1 MLLYLY
7 KRKGRKEMKKNIWI
21 RLTAV
26 LCFVPMLCSCS
37 QLDEIATNIANEKTT
52 NSTSQSYQIV
62 QSDSEAYGILNGNK
76 PEFDTVTYS
85 EAFEEYGE
93 LDDLGR
99 CTQCFAN
106 IGLELMPDEERGAIG
121 SVKPTGWQSAKYD
134 CVDGKYLY
142 NRCHLIGYQL
152 TAENANEKNLITG
165 TRFLNVEGMLPF
177 ENAVADYVR
186 DTSNHVL
193 YRVTPD
199 FQGSEL
205 VARGV
210 QIEAYSVEDNGEGIC
225 FNVYCYNIQP
235 DIEIDY
241 LTGESKYIGNEE
253 QETVSGEKQNYVVN
267 ISTKKFHKEDCD
279 SLKNIKEQNKK
290 AYYGYRDNLISN
302 GYSPCGQCNP

>member
-1 MLLYLY
+1 M
-7 KRKGRKEMKKNIWI
+7 
-21 RLTAV
+21 
-26 LCFVPMLCSCS
+26 
-37 QLDEIATNIANEKTT
+37 
-52 NSTSQSYQIV
+52 
-62 QSDSEAYGILNGNK
+62 
-76 PEFDTVTYS
+76 
-85 EAFEEYGE
+85 
-93 LDDLGR
+93 
-99 CTQCFAN
+99 
-106 IGLELMPDEERGAIG
+106 
-121 SVKPTGWQSAKYD
+121 
-134 CVDGKYLY
+134 
-142 NRCHLIGYQL
+142 
-152 TAENANEKNLITG
+152 
-165 TRFLNVEGMLPF
+165 
-177 ENAVADYVR
+177 
-186 DTSNHVL
+186 L

-290 AYYGYRDNLISN
+290 SYYGYRDNLISN
-302 GYSPCGQCNP
+302 GYSPCGQCKP

>member
-1 MLLYLY
+1 
-7 KRKGRKEMKKNIWI
+7 MKKNV
-21 RLTAV
+21 LLKLAAV
-26 LCFVPMLCSCS
+26 LCSILILTSCS
-37 QLDEIATNIANEKTT
+37 QLDEIAKNTVDEKTT
-52 NSTSQSYQIV
+52 NSTTQSYQIT
-62 QSDSEAYGILNGNK
+62 QSDSEAYGILNDNK

-93 LDDLGR
+93 LDELGR

-106 IGLELMPDEERGAIG
+106 IGLELMPEEERGAIG

-152 TAENANEKNLITG
+152 TAENANERNLITG
-165 TRFLNVEGMLPF
+165 TRYLNVEGMLPF

-186 DTSNHVL
+186 NTGNHVL

-199 FQGSEL
+199 FQGREL

-210 QIEAYSVEDNGEGIC
+210 QIEAFSVEDKGEGIC

-241 LTGESKYIGNEE
+241 LTGESKYIGDEE
-253 QETVSGEKQNYVVN
+253 QTTDSSEKQNYVVN

-279 SLKNIKEQNKK
+279 SLKNTKEQNKK
-290 AYYGYRDNLISN
+290 SYYGYRENLISN
-302 GYSPCGQCNP
+302 GFSPCGQCKP

>member
-26 LCFVPMLCSCS
+26 LCFVLMLCSCS

-52 NSTSQSYQIV
+52 NNTSQSYQIV

-85 EAFEEYGE
+85 EPFEEYGE

-165 TRFLNVEGMLPF
+165 TRYLNVEGMLPF

-199 FQGSEL
+199 FHGSEL

-290 AYYGYRDNLISN
+290 SYYGYRDNLISN

>member
-26 LCFVPMLCSCS
+26 LCFVLMLCSCS

-52 NSTSQSYQIV
+52 NNTSQSYQIV

-76 PEFDTVTYS
+76 PEFEAVTYS

-165 TRFLNVEGMLPF
+165 TRYLNVEGMLPF

-241 LTGESKYIGNEE
+241 LTGESKYIGNEG